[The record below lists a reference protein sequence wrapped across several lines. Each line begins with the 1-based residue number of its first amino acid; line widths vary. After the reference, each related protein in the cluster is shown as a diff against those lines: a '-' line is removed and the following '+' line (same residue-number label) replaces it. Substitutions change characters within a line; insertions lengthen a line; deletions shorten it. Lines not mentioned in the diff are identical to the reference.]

1 LAASE
6 VRYGKYPSAA
16 TNEAAA
22 AMSDAVSESSMS
34 EAAMSETS
42 MSETSVSHTP
52 VAAAETSSMSAAET
66 SSVSAAKTST
76 VPAAT
81 SRITRGERNGS
92 QQKQKYLKV
101 NTCYVLHKIRKKYL
115 PVQQL

>member
-52 VAAAETSSMSAAET
+52 VAAAETSS
-66 SSVSAAKTST
+66 VSAAKTST

>member
-34 EAAMSETS
+34 ETSMSEAA

-52 VAAAETSSMSAAET
+52 VAAAETSSVPT
-66 SSVSAAKTST
+66 TKTST

-81 SRITRGERNGS
+81 SRITRGEWNGS

-101 NTCYVLHKIRKKYL
+101 NTCHVLHKIRNKYL